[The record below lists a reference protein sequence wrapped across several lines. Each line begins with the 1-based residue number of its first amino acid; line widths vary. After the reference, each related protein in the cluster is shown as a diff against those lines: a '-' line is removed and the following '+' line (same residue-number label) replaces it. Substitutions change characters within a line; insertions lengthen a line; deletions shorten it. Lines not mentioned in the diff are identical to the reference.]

1 MKKKLITE
9 SGILAAAVF
18 SHAAAVITSGAV
30 NILYSLLIEGITASV
45 TAVISCAAL
54 AVYIAGAFISYRR
67 RFVELAGFG
76 TAFWGVTLFGFIF
89 YAAFNI
95 FDIPISFIIPNMT
108 AFLRLMMMLFTLPM
122 LAVNYLIFVIPNEW
136 IAFSCALA
144 LPLSLFIFYL
154 VLYIKIKKAK
164 KNEKAND

>member
-1 MKKKLITE
+1 MRVIYAD
-9 SGILAAAVF
+9 IL
-18 SHAAAVITSGAV
+18 
-30 NILYSLLIEGITASV
+30 
-45 TAVISCAAL
+45 
-54 AVYIAGAFISYRR
+54 
-67 RFVELAGFG
+67 FVL
-76 TAFWGVTLFGFIF
+76 
-89 YAAFNI
+89 N
-95 FDIPISFIIPNMT
+95 
-108 AFLRLMMMLFTLPM
+108 